1 MISQREK
8 QRLRDL
14 DRSIVWHPFTQMQD
28 YAKEEP
34 LIISKGQGVY
44 LEDVDGRKY
53 LDGYASVWCNV
64 HGHRVPQ
71 IDQAIKD
78 QLDQIAHSTFLGAS
92 NIPAI
97 RLAEKLVQVT
107 PRGLEKVFFSDN
119 GATAVEIAIKM
130 AFQYWQQCS
139 VPRPEKSTFMHLTES
154 YHGDTLGSVSVG
166 GIAHFHHVYHP
177 LLFPTLAVPVPH
189 AYRCEHCL
197 GSCNQTCFNVL
208 EKALSQHADQLAALI
223 IEPLVQ
229 GAGGMLMHP
238 PGYLKHA
245 ADLCKKHDVL
255 LIVDEVATGF
265 GRTGKMFACD
275 HEQVTP
281 DILCV
286 GKGLTGGYLP
296 VAATLAT
303 TEIFNAFLGDYHEMK
318 TFFHGHTYTGNPLG
332 CAAALATLDLFD
344 TEQTLERL
352 QPKIACLAE
361 HLVRFNDLAHVGQ
374 IRQTGF
380 IVAIELVA
388 EKKNKTPYPFQARI
402 GHRVC
407 KVAQERGLLMRPLI
421 NTLAL
426 LPPFAITE
434 DEIGQMLDIVYLAIR
449 EVTESGR

>member
-229 GAGGMLMHP
+229 GAGGLLMHP
-238 PGYLKHA
+238 PGYLKHV